1 MLEKYIKEQEIVT
14 NLLTRSIKEDKL
26 VQAYL
31 FCCDD
36 VEYAYMYAKEFTKD
50 IIT

>member
-14 NLLTRSIKEDKL
+14 NLLTKSIKENKL

-36 VEYAYMYAKEFTKD
+36 VEYAYNYAKDFFTN
-50 IIT
+50 IS